1 MSRQPDIKIIQL
13 HPDQAEQLFKRI
25 EPRIEPEDFKLIV
38 EVFNSVPQV
47 LEYLSNENI
56 TVKKL
61 RRMLFGVSTE
71 KTARVFPQE
80 PQNPSQNQPPQP
92 AAKEIKK
99 RPGHGRNGAQ
109 DYTGASVVE
118 VPHPHLHDGDCCP
131 ACKDGLV
138 RLLKEQAKIIRIL
151 AQPMFP
157 ATLFNLEQLRC
168 GRCGEVFTAPAP
180 AQAGLS
186 KYDPNVGCQL
196 GIMHYEYGV
205 PMLRLQTVQQNL
217 GVPMPIGTQW
227 QLIESTAKDIAPA
240 FEELDRQAAQ
250 SMLFHSDDTHMLIL
264 DVAKEIK
271 VQTVEEHDSER
282 KRTGIFTTG
291 IVARFEGHD
300 IVLYRTGRQ
309 HAGENFSDV
318 LLQRSKDLPPPMLMC
333 DALSRNAP
341 KEFQIILLNCLSHG
355 RRQFVDLVTK
365 FPEECRRMLDDLS
378 HVYLFDAQAREQ
390 NLSPQARLEFH
401 KANSGPIMAELHD
414 WMQSRMDGKFVE
426 PNSALGG
433 AFKYMLK
440 HWEALTGFLKTP
452 GAPLDNN
459 LCERILKKAILHRKN
474 SLFYKTANGARV
486 GDIFMSLIQT
496 CKSCGANAFVYLTT
510 LIQNRERLKEN
521 PSRWLPWNFKESLCA
536 SNSA

>member
-1 MSRQPDIKIIQL
+1 M
-13 HPDQAEQLFKRI
+13 FKRI

-56 TVKKL
+56 TVKKFQ
-61 RRMLFGVSTE
+61 RMLFGVSTE

-131 ACKDGLV
+131 TCKEGLV
-138 RLLKEQAKIIRIL
+138 RLLKEQAKIIRVL

-157 ATLFNLEQLRC
+157 ATLFNLEQYRC

-240 FEELDRQAAQ
+240 FEELERQAAQ
-250 SMLFHSDDTHMLIL
+250 SMLFHTDDTHMLIL

-271 VQTVEEHDSER
+271 AQTVEEHDSER

-318 LLQRSKDLPPPMLMC
+318 LVQRFKDLPHPMLMC

-496 CKSCGANAFVYLTT
+496 CKSCGANAIEYLTT
-510 LIQNRERLKEN
+510 LVQNRERLKEN
-521 PSRWLPWNFKESLCA
+521 PSRWLPWNFKETLCA
-536 SNSA
+536 NNSA

>member
-61 RRMLFGVSTE
+61 QRMLFGVSTE

-80 PQNPSQNQPPQP
+80 PQNPSQNQPEKP
-92 AAKEIKK
+92 ASKEIKK

-131 ACKDGLV
+131 ACKEGLV
-138 RLLKEQAKIIRIL
+138 RLLKEQAKIIRVL

-157 ATLFNLEQLRC
+157 ATLFNLEQYRC

-180 AQAGLS
+180 SQAGSS

-240 FEELDRQAAQ
+240 FEELERQAAQ

-271 VQTVEEHDSER
+271 AQTVEEHDSER

-318 LLQRSKDLPPPMLMC
+318 LVQRSKDLPPPMLMC

-378 HVYLFDAQAREQ
+378 HVYGFDAQAREQ

-401 KANSGPIMAELHD
+401 KANSGPIMAELRD

-426 PNSALGG
+426 PNSALGA

-496 CKSCGANAFVYLTT
+496 CKSCGANAFEYLTT
-510 LIQNRERLKEN
+510 LVQNRERLKEN